1 MKKTVLYSLLTL
13 ALAALLSACISQAE
27 REFRSMSAVSQ
38 MEDVKNILFVTEV
51 AEAKKEQWDDFVTFS
66 GKPTAFFYV
75 TDEKTPKCGF
85 YDLEYM
91 SFPLFNMLSPV
102 IYLPGM
108 KGWNFEKVS
117 EKENTY
123 RLTRRKEN
131 DRLDTIVEIAF
142 DPAGRLLS
150 CQISENGFAQEKIGT
165 LKVTEWVK
173 INGKEFP
180 ARAESAFAN
189 GREISWQYTGWQFNL
204 PADRVQKL
212 IEDKQKL
219 LNNKPVKERSN
230 P

>member
-13 ALAALLSACISQAE
+13 ALAALLSACMSQAE

-66 GKPTAFFYV
+66 GKPKPTAFFYV
-75 TDEKTPKCGF
+75 TDGKTPKCGF
-85 YDLEYM
+85 YALDFM
-91 SFPLFNMLSPV
+91 DFPLFNVLSPL
-102 IYLPGM
+102 IYLPGLE
-108 KGWNFEKVS
+108 GWNFEKVS
-117 EKENTY
+117 EKENTF

-131 DRLDTIVEIAF
+131 ERLDTIVEIAF

-150 CQISENGFAQEKIGT
+150 CQISEQGSSGPLMT

-180 ARAESAFAN
+180 AASENSYDWRKVRFK
-189 GREISWQYTGWQFNL
+189 YTGWQFNL
-204 PADRVQKL
+204 PADKVQKL
-212 IEDKQKL
+212 IEDKQKQ

-230 P
+230 T

>member
-38 MEDVKNILFVTEV
+38 MEDVKNIHWMESTDKSQQGLIAVFGE
-51 AEAKKEQWDDFVTFS
+51 
-66 GKPTAFFYV
+66 KPAGFFYV
-75 TDEKTPKCGF
+75 VNEKSPKCGH
-85 YDLEYM
+85 YDQEYM

-102 IYLPGM
+102 IYLPGL
-108 KGWNFEKVS
+108 KGWNFEKVG
-117 EKENTY
+117 EKENTF